1 MFESLFVAN
10 EKIVQLE
17 KTTLA
22 QVMALHLRTLRMQLR
37 CESKNQNTRQHSSK
51 LQDTKNARKS

>member
-1 MFESLFVAN
+1 MFESLFVVN

-22 QVMALHLRTLRMQLR
+22 QAMALHLRTLRMQ
-37 CESKNQNTRQHSSK
+37 
-51 LQDTKNARKS
+51 